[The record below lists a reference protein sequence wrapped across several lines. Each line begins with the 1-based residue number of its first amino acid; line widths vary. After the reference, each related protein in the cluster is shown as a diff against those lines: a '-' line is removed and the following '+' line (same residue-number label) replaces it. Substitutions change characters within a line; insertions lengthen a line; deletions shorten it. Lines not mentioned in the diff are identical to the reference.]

1 MEYENVPVN
10 LFFKTSSK
18 LFVLPRYYVCLFF
31 RQNGGRSLLQEEAK
45 PIPQLFHMGLWIWEK
60 KPSGTNLFPTMIRPA
75 ILEFSIR
82 VCQIRN
88 NNIDVSSIR
97 QKPFTLEA
105 FYDILQNIPS
115 NESRRRLKLIA
126 QAGM

>member
-1 MEYENVPVN
+1 
-10 LFFKTSSK
+10 
-18 LFVLPRYYVCLFF
+18 
-31 RQNGGRSLLQEEAK
+31 
-45 PIPQLFHMGLWIWEK
+45 
-60 KPSGTNLFPTMIRPA
+60 MIRPA